1 MTLRVLRSV
10 LNGTPHFG
18 CGVFRAAQKAR
29 GAFGAEEE
37 REGRCRG
44 VKNHRAGGGFR
55 TSE

>member
-29 GAFGAEEE
+29 GAFGGG
-37 REGRCRG
+37 EGGRIG
-44 VKNHRAGGGFR
+44 IYG
-55 TSE
+55 E

>member
-44 VKNHRAGGGFR
+44 VKSHRAGGGFER
-55 TSE
+55 S